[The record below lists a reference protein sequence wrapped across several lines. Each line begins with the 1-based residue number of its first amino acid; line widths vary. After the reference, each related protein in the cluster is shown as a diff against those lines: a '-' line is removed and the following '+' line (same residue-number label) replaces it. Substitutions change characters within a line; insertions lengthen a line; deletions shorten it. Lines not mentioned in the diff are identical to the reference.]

1 MDLSIDGPESVIL
14 MAGDDLRLVCQV
26 NDDTYGSPM
35 WLDAQGH
42 KVSEGILDFLLLIVS
57 CDVSCD

>member
-1 MDLSIDGPESVIL
+1 MLGVDLSIDGPESVIL
-14 MAGDDLRLVCQV
+14 MAGDDLRLVCRV

-42 KVSEGILDFLLLIVS
+42 KVSEGMP
-57 CDVSCD
+57 